1 MDVEEPVIPADEPIT
16 SVVGT
21 PDLDDEEEA
30 SSSCENTVPEEGAD
44 TIKCTLNTKH
54 GHG

>member
-21 PDLDDEEEA
+21 PDLDETNVPSTPSMDMDEEGRAREEMNEEA
-30 SSSCENTVPEEGAD
+30 PRRG
-44 TIKCTLNTKH
+44 
-54 GHG
+54 

>member
-21 PDLDDEEEA
+21 RDLDDEEEA
-30 SSSCENTVPEEGAD
+30 SSSCEKITVPEEGAD
-44 TIKCTLNTKH
+44 TLK
-54 GHG
+54 